1 MIPTHIDEAY
11 EVELKGLRL
20 LQQGVYVIKIVLT
33 YNQKS

>member
-20 LQQGVYVIKIVLT
+20 LQQGVYVIKNFLT
-33 YNQKS
+33 YNKKS